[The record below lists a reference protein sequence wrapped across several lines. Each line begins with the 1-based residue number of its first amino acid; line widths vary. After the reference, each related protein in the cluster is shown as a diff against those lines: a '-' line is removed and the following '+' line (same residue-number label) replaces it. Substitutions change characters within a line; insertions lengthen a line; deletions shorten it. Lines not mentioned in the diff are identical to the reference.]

1 MISEL
6 IPSQM
11 CNTVTMTSWFSE
23 VEIEAL
29 AHQFWGKSQLFL
41 NDFAFPILHR
51 FYDLYDRNDFPLVK
65 NVRFSRDV
73 EQQLWFPWISWKSYD
88 VK

>member
-6 IPSQM
+6 IPSHM
-11 CNTVTMTSWFSE
+11 CNTVLMTSWFSE

-29 AHQFWGKSQLFL
+29 AHDFPGKSQLFL
-41 NDFAFPILHR
+41 NDFAFPILHC

-65 NVRFSRDV
+65 SVRFRRDV
-73 EQQLWFPWISWKSYD
+73 EQQL
-88 VK
+88 

>member
-11 CNTVTMTSWFSE
+11 YNTVTMTSWFSE

-29 AHQFWGKSQLFL
+29 AHQFLLFSSKSQLFL

-65 NVRFSRDV
+65 SVRFRRDV
-73 EQQLWFPWISWKSYD
+73 EQKL
-88 VK
+88 